1 VTDET
6 SLERERR
13 EKVARWRADGK
24 EPYPWSF
31 PHRVGTDVVRAACAR
46 LRPGEEDLGHPLRV
60 AGRLRAIRVH
70 GRTAFADLDDLAG
83 SLQLFFRV
91 DELGETGFQSWIRDL
106 DPGDVVG
113 ADGAPAVSRRGE
125 PSLLVTALTLL
136 AKAISPPPEKFH
148 GLQDVEE
155 RIRHRYVD
163 LLASPETRER
173 FRLRSAL
180 VAEARASLH
189 GEGFFEVE
197 TPVLLPIAGGA
208 AAQPFVTRSNYLNEE
223 LRLRIALE
231 LPLKRLLVGGLERVF
246 EIGKCFRNEDL
257 DSTHSP
263 EFTMLEAYWAY
274 ADYSDMRQLI
284 ERLYARLAGRARE
297 VAPENAQVA
306 AAAEAFGREFAT
318 VDFLEELERRSGLT
332 DLAAKSRAELR
343 DLARSAGST
352 VPPDSS
358 TGVFLDKLFEHY
370 VEPHL
375 TAPTFVVDHPVAT
388 SPLAKHHRSKPG
400 RLERFEFYYRGYELG
415 NAYTELNDPDE
426 QERRFREQLSDRAAD
441 QYAFDEDFVRAL
453 RYGLPPCTGVGIGI
467 DRMVMALTG
476 TPSIKEVILFPQ
488 ARSGQL

>member
-1 VTDET
+1 MTAET
-6 SLERERR
+6 PLERERR
-13 EKVARWRADGK
+13 DKVARWRAEGK

-46 LRPGEEDLGHPLRV
+46 LRPGEDDTAHPLRV

-91 DELGETGFQSWIRDL
+91 DELGEEAFQAWIRDL
-106 DPGDVVG
+106 DPGDIVG
-113 ADGAPAVSRRGE
+113 AQGAPAVSRRGE
-125 PSLLVTALTLL
+125 PSLLVTELTLL
-136 AKAISPPPEKFH
+136 AKAIAPPPEKFH

-155 RIRHRYVD
+155 RIRRRYVD
-163 LLASPETRER
+163 LLASSESRER

-180 VAEARASLH
+180 VAEARAFLH
-189 GEGFFEVE
+189 AEGFLEVE

-208 AAQPFVTRSNYLNEE
+208 AAQPFVTRSNYLDEE

-246 EIGKCFRNEDL
+246 EVGKCFRNEDL
-257 DSTHSP
+257 DSVHSP

-274 ADYSDMRQLI
+274 ADYTDMRRLI
-284 ERLYARLAGRARE
+284 ERLYARLGRRARE
-297 VAPENAQVA
+297 VAPENAKVA
-306 AAAEAFGREFAT
+306 AAAEAFGRPFAT
-318 VDFLEELERRSGLT
+318 VDFLDELERRSGLSGL
-332 DLAAKSRAELR
+332 DAKGRDELR
-343 DLARSAGST
+343 DLARAAGST
-352 VPPDSS
+352 VPADSPV
-358 TGVFLDKLFEHY
+358 GVFLDKLFEHY

-375 TAPTFVVDHPVAT
+375 TEPTFVVDHPTAT
-388 SPLAKHHRSKPG
+388 TPLAKHHRAKPG
-400 RLERFEFYYRGYELG
+400 RVERFEFYYRSYELG
-415 NAYTELNDPDE
+415 NAYSELNDPDE
-426 QERRFREQLSDRAAD
+426 QERRFREQSSGRAAEE
-441 QYAFDEDFVRAL
+441 YAFDQDFVEAL

-488 ARSGQL
+488 TRSS